1 MLTVDQILAAQR
13 AQVETL
19 FNLTNTAFAGVEKLV
34 DLNITAAKAALSDA
48 AEQASTVL
56 SAKDAQ
62 ELVAMQA
69 TLLQPLAEKTASYSR
84 HLYEIASQTG
94 ADLTKQFE
102 AQNSQVQQKVM
113 GMVDNAA
120 QNAPAGSEAAVAMM
134 KSTIAAASNANQ
146 QAIGGSQGLQ
156 IKLHGCIFNTRMRIR
171 EGFQFPIMSCRHC
184 ADSLRMKMLQNRHG
198 QGSTLFR
205 ISSCADLINQ
215 HQTIRRHL

>member
-48 AEQASTVL
+48 AEQATTVL

-102 AQNSQVQQKVM
+102 AQNNQVQQKVM

-120 QNAPAGSEAAVAMM
+120 QNAPAGSETAVAMM
-134 KSTIAAASNANQ
+134 KSTIAAASNAFESVQ
-146 QAIGGSQGLQ
+146 KVVKQASEMTQA
-156 IKLHGCIFNTRMRIR
+156 NMRNV
-171 EGFQFPIMSCRHC
+171 
-184 ADSLRMKMLQNRHG
+184 AD
-198 QGSTLFR
+198 T
-205 ISSCADLINQ
+205 AA
-215 HQTIRRHL
+215 QTTKRAATTSRKR